1 MLSAA
6 SFAAIIASLAFLG
19 LVIAAI
25 PTLLQIRRTAQS
37 ADQTLA
43 TLERELRPL
52 SIQIQGLLQ
61 DHRELAQRANRD
73 LRELEGLALMAQEVL
88 ARLIKLTGLLG
99 GMGTVSRVLGV
110 AQGLRKGLDVFVSR
124 LGKSKRSG

>member
-1 MLSAA
+1 MLSVAA
-6 SFAAIIASLAFLG
+6 LIASLAFLS

-25 PTLLQIRRTAQS
+25 PTLLQIRRTAQT

-43 TLERELRPL
+43 TLERELRPVSTQL
-52 SIQIQGLLQ
+52 QGLLQ

-73 LRELEGLALMAQEVL
+73 LREVEGLALMTQEVL

-99 GMGTVSRVLGV
+99 GVGTVGRVLGV

-124 LGKSKRSG
+124 LRKSKRSG